1 VAMQQAESS
10 ASRHHGLAPEQPAE
24 PSRQEKEASVHPE
37 PAPRGNR
44 AASVR
49 ERIIDNREP

>member
-1 VAMQQAESS
+1 MQQAESS